1 MSRISNQLND
11 SERNLLFNAVVKSQF
26 NNCPLVWMFCS
37 RTLNNIIKRVH
48 GRHLRVTLGDDIS
61 DYESLLQNNRDIR
74 SHHKYIQ
81 NLMIEMFKIKNK
93 LAPPIK
99 NSMFER
105 RNEPY
110 NLGDFQ
116 EFLTEKKELCIMVLR
131 HLVIGLHSYSLFYQ
145 ETLTKLIHSKFLR
158 GK

>member
-1 MSRISNQLND
+1 MIN
-11 SERNLLFNAVVKSQF
+11 
-26 NNCPLVWMFCS
+26 
-37 RTLNNIIKRVH
+37 RVH
-48 GRHLRVTLGDDIS
+48 ERALRVTLGDDLS

-74 SHHKYIQ
+74 SHHKNIQ

-105 RNEPY
+105 RN

-131 HLVIGLHSYSLFYQ
+131 HLVIGLHSYGLFYQ